1 MGNMSRSASF
11 VVVAD
16 EKCIF
21 RAYRKEILPI
31 ADLKRVAELNL
42 DSVVERT
49 NYFRTCRLYLF
60 PLVLF
65 LLVSC
70 VTNEISVPTQA
81 FMSERLVGVGYAVIN
96 AQPGSTPEE
105 KRLMA
110 IKASNLYAYRSLT
123 EQVYGQWIDAS
134 DNLVDFALTEDQ
146 LKARVEGVIY
156 GARLVS
162 ITPVGG
168 ETYETKL
175 SLDQQTVNEIIE
187 NYLGGRK
194 VKSRSRDAEMRARRL
209 ITSNETR

>member
-1 MGNMSRSASF
+1 MGKTFRSASF
-11 VVVAD
+11 VVAAD

-110 IKASNLYAYRSLT
+110 IKASKLEAYKSLA
-123 EQVYGQWIDAS
+123 EQIYGQYLES
-134 DNLVDFALTEDQ
+134 RGTLNNLTLGEEQ
-146 LKARVEGVIY
+146 LVSRVEGLIV
-156 GARLVS
+156 GARVVS
-162 ITPVGG
+162 IKPISTDS
-168 ETYETKL
+168 YETTL
-175 SLDQQTVNEIIE
+175 EIGWANVN
-187 NYLGGRK
+187 
-194 VKSRSRDAEMRARRL
+194 DL
-209 ITSNETR
+209 IGASNELFDDG

>member
-1 MGNMSRSASF
+1 MKSQTPPKRIALRRKDRKFIAWFTLLGLF
-11 VVVAD
+11 VCVSSGCTTTSQRVDQHYPVVAPGSA
-16 EKCIF
+16 KGLT
-21 RAYRKEILPI
+21 A
-31 ADLKRVAELNL
+31 
-42 DSVVERT
+42 T
-49 NYFRTCRLYLF
+49 
-60 PLVLF
+60 
-65 LLVSC
+65 
-70 VTNEISVPTQA
+70 
-81 FMSERLVGVGYAVIN
+81 GYAVIASQKGDTQ
-96 AQPGSTPEE
+96 AQQ
-105 KRLMA
+105 RLMA
-110 IKASNLYAYRSLT
+110 IKASKLDAYRSLT

>member
-1 MGNMSRSASF
+1 MSRSASF

-70 VTNEISVPTQA
+70 VINEISVPTQA

-110 IKASNLYAYRSLT
+110 IKASKLEAYKSLA
-123 EQVYGQWIDAS
+123 EQIYGQYLES
-134 DNLVDFALTEDQ
+134 RGTLNNLSLGEEQ
-146 LKARVEGVIY
+146 LVSRVEGLIV
-156 GARLVS
+156 GARVVS
-162 ITPVGG
+162 IKPISTDS
-168 ETYETKL
+168 YETTL
-175 SLDQQTVNEIIE
+175 EIGWASVNDSIGAANEIFDD
-187 NYLGGRK
+187 G
-194 VKSRSRDAEMRARRL
+194 
-209 ITSNETR
+209 

>member
-1 MGNMSRSASF
+1 MFLSVSF
-11 VVVAD
+11 VMVAD
-16 EKCIF
+16 ENCIF

-110 IKASNLYAYRSLT
+110 IKASKLEAYKSLA
-123 EQVYGQWIDAS
+123 EQIYGQYLES
-134 DNLVDFALTEDQ
+134 RGTLNNLSLGEEQ
-146 LKARVEGVIY
+146 LVSRVEGLIV
-156 GARLVS
+156 GARVVS
-162 ITPVGG
+162 IKPISTDS
-168 ETYETKL
+168 YETTL
-175 SLDQQTVNEIIE
+175 EIGWASVNDSIGAANEIFDD
-187 NYLGGRK
+187 G
-194 VKSRSRDAEMRARRL
+194 
-209 ITSNETR
+209 

>member
-1 MGNMSRSASF
+1 MVIIFFSASF
-11 VVVAD
+11 VSVAD
-16 EKCIF
+16 GKCIF
-21 RAYRKEILPI
+21 RAYGKEILPI

-110 IKASNLYAYRSLT
+110 IKASKLEAYKSLA
-123 EQVYGQWIDAS
+123 EQIYGQYLES
-134 DNLVDFALTEDQ
+134 RGTLNNLTLGEEQ
-146 LKARVEGVIY
+146 LVSRVEGLIV
-156 GARLVS
+156 GARVVS
-162 ITPVGG
+162 IKPISTDS
-168 ETYETKL
+168 YETTL
-175 SLDQQTVNEIIE
+175 EIGWANVN
-187 NYLGGRK
+187 
-194 VKSRSRDAEMRARRL
+194 DL
-209 ITSNETR
+209 IGASNELFDDG

>member
-1 MGNMSRSASF
+1 MSRSASF

-110 IKASNLYAYRSLT
+110 IKASKLEAYKSLA
-123 EQVYGQWIDAS
+123 EQIYGQYLES
-134 DNLVDFALTEDQ
+134 RGTLNNLTLGEEQ
-146 LKARVEGVIY
+146 LVSRVEGLIV
-156 GARLVS
+156 GARVVS
-162 ITPVGG
+162 IKPISTDS
-168 ETYETKL
+168 YETTL
-175 SLDQQTVNEIIE
+175 EIGWASVNDSIGAANEIFDD
-187 NYLGGRK
+187 G
-194 VKSRSRDAEMRARRL
+194 
-209 ITSNETR
+209 